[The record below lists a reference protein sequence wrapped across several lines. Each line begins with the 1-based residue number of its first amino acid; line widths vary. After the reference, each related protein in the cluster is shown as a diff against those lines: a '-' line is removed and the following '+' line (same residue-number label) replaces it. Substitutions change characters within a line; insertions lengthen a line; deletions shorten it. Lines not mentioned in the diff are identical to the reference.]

1 MLPEPT
7 TWRRPLVRLLLVVAL
22 QLATFGDYMEK
33 EHLMYECNCSLQ
45 LFFTTTKTKHE
56 GSRGTNS
63 MAFWRQN
70 GTLVGTAG
78 NFWTAGESA
87 DVARFDMVASASTR
101 WWTGS
106 TDVAREAAH
115 QEEEVQVPV
124 DGGDFAI
131 NDCDATLEVQVP
143 MGLNKALVDWHPT
156 PKELQR
162 GACMESTGYE
172 DGQFG
177 MGLDGNHCSDGLAAS
192 NRLYFVM
199 EEHFTQETEPL
210 YAGGMAMVYMPY
222 LMDFMDF
229 VDKAVERIF
238 LFFEEF
244 NFKMQCATWMKCLQ
258 AGVRQTYELMT
269 VEHMW
274 ICWPLAATMLLMG
287 SHLGL
292 WKRIQTTSWSRA
304 TWSSTRLEMQKLRV
318 KRAQA
323 RLQLRAL
330 VFISFA
336 PCCQGMEGAGEQ
348 AFLQQMSMLAAAA
361 TNAAN
366 AAEKAIGLMSSQSA
380 TASSSSGAGLSGEGG
395 LQAAS
400 RILKN
405 PEVYNG
411 DDPMAFAGWKFAF
424 CSRLSFGDPR
434 YQRCSDNLEKLA
446 AGDPIPAY
454 SDVEAELSVTLFA
467 ILTSY
472 LKGRCVGLVKSMAKQ
487 KDGFKLWRALIQ
499 EFEPSS
505 RQRSLA
511 IAQSLS
517 NYPAFTN
524 SKTILEQILA
534 YEQLVQQFEEVS
546 SSVYPS
552 ELKIAT
558 LVKCSGQ
565 KLREYLQLTNG
576 EQTTYAQLKET
587 MLGYDKACRAWTP
600 EAVLKSAQSTSY
612 GDSGGPQP
620 MEVDRVENKGKGKN
634 KGKTKDKGKNWW
646 NYGSFTG

>member
-1 MLPEPT
+1 
-7 TWRRPLVRLLLVVAL
+7 
-22 QLATFGDYMEK
+22 
-33 EHLMYECNCSLQ
+33 
-45 LFFTTTKTKHE
+45 
-56 GSRGTNS
+56 
-63 MAFWRQN
+63 
-70 GTLVGTAG
+70 
-78 NFWTAGESA
+78 
-87 DVARFDMVASASTR
+87 
-101 WWTGS
+101 
-106 TDVAREAAH
+106 
-115 QEEEVQVPV
+115 
-124 DGGDFAI
+124 
-131 NDCDATLEVQVP
+131 
-143 MGLNKALVDWHPT
+143 
-156 PKELQR
+156 
-162 GACMESTGYE
+162 
-172 DGQFG
+172 
-177 MGLDGNHCSDGLAAS
+177 
-192 NRLYFVM
+192 
-199 EEHFTQETEPL
+199 
-210 YAGGMAMVYMPY
+210 
-222 LMDFMDF
+222 
-229 VDKAVERIF
+229 
-238 LFFEEF
+238 
-244 NFKMQCATWMKCLQ
+244 
-258 AGVRQTYELMT
+258 
-269 VEHMW
+269 
-274 ICWPLAATMLLMG
+274 
-287 SHLGL
+287 
-292 WKRIQTTSWSRA
+292 
-304 TWSSTRLEMQKLRV
+304 
-318 KRAQA
+318 
-323 RLQLRAL
+323 
-330 VFISFA
+330 
-336 PCCQGMEGAGEQ
+336 
-348 AFLQQMSMLAAAA
+348 
-361 TNAAN
+361 
-366 AAEKAIGLMSSQSA
+366 
-380 TASSSSGAGLSGEGG
+380 
-395 LQAAS
+395 
-400 RILKN
+400 
-405 PEVYNG
+405 
-411 DDPMAFAGWKFAF
+411 
-424 CSRLSFGDPR
+424 
-434 YQRCSDNLEKLA
+434 LEKLA

-454 SDVEAELSVTLFA
+454 SDVEAELSVKLFA